1 MDCTAGRR
9 ADADLMSQ
17 QPEPIS
23 STLAPGAAAAPGTV
37 PDLTPPAET
46 GPQPIP
52 QPARLLPEA
61 PPPHR
66 IPRWLLRA
74 ELFLR
79 VLLRLYLGLALCYI
93 PWTRMF
99 WDRNPL
105 FITFPTL
112 AIYAASGA
120 VRGMVS
126 GLGLLNLWIAFQDA
140 IRHRDE

>member
-1 MDCTAGRR
+1 
-9 ADADLMSQ
+9 MSQ

-23 STLAPGAAAAPGTV
+23 STLAPAPAAVPGAVPEPAP
-37 PDLTPPAET
+37 PIAELE
-46 GPQPIP
+46 PIP
-52 QPARLLPEA
+52 EARQLPEA
-61 PPPHR
+61 QPHR

-93 PWTRMF
+93 PWSRMF

-120 VRGMVS
+120 FRGMVS